1 MNVIVNFRNDF
12 ISMKLLFAE
21 DSEVIRNQWIVPLK
35 KEGFICEQSTD
46 FKNTLLKI
54 INYEYDCVILN
65 EIIKGGNTL
74 ELVEMLQA
82 NMPTTGILLYSESNN
97 SAQRT
102 IYIEKGADDFLVL
115 PFHIPEFIARIKAI
129 LRRKTGQ
136 PERIVTIGNLIIL
149 LDQRQV
155 NINETPVA
163 LTRKEFDILIHL
175 IRNKNRVVTKD
186 SIAEHLWGDYMDDVD
201 SYDFIYAHVKNIRK
215 KLAAHQC
222 GDYIKTIY
230 GIGYKFSL
238 N

>member
-1 MNVIVNFRNDF
+1 MLNFKNDLE
-12 ISMKLLFAE
+12 SMKLLFAE
-21 DSEVIRNQWIVPLK
+21 DSEILRNQCITPLK
-35 KEGFICEQSTD
+35 KEGFVCEQSTD

-54 INYEYDCVILN
+54 INYEYDCVIMN

-82 NMPTTGILLYSESNN
+82 NMPTTGIILYSENNN
-97 SAQRT
+97 SGQRT
-102 IYIEKGADDFLVL
+102 LYLEKGADDFLVL
-115 PFHIPEFIARIKAI
+115 PLQIPEFVARIKAI

-215 KLAAHQC
+215 KLGVHQC

-230 GIGYKFSL
+230 GVGYKFSL

>member
-1 MNVIVNFRNDF
+1 MLNFKNDLE
-12 ISMKLLFAE
+12 SMKLLFAE
-21 DSEVIRNQWIVPLK
+21 DSETLRNQCITPLK
-35 KEGFICEQSTD
+35 KEGFVCEQSTD

-54 INYEYDCVILN
+54 INYEYDCVIMN

-74 ELVEMLQA
+74 ELVEILQA
-82 NMPTTGILLYSESNN
+82 NMPTTGIILYSETNN

-102 IYIEKGADDFLVL
+102 LYLEKGVDDFLVL
-115 PFHIPEFIARIKAI
+115 PFQIPEFIARIKAI

-215 KLAAHQC
+215 KLGVHQC

-230 GIGYKFSL
+230 GVGYKFSL

>member
-1 MNVIVNFRNDF
+1 
-12 ISMKLLFAE
+12 MKLLFAE
-21 DSEVIRNQWIVPLK
+21 DSETIRNQWITSLK
-35 KEGFICEQSTD
+35 KEGFVCEQSGD

-54 INYEYDCVILN
+54 NNYEYDCVILN

-74 ELVEMLQA
+74 ELVEVLQT

-102 IYIEKGADDFLVL
+102 VYLEKGADDFLVL
-115 PFHIPEFIARIKAI
+115 PFQIPEFIARIKAI

-155 NINETPVA
+155 NINETPVT

-215 KLAAHQC
+215 KLTAHQC
-222 GDYIKTIY
+222 GNYIKTIY
-230 GIGYKFSL
+230 GVGYKFSL

>member
-1 MNVIVNFRNDF
+1 
-12 ISMKLLFAE
+12 MKILFAE
-21 DSEVIRNQWIVPLK
+21 ESENLRNQWVASLK
-35 KEGFICEQSTD
+35 KEGFICEQSID

-65 EIIKGGNTL
+65 EILKGGNTL
-74 ELVEMLQA
+74 ELVEMLQS
-82 NMPTTGILLYSESNN
+82 NMPTTGIVLYSEADDSN
-97 SAQRT
+97 QRT
-102 IYIEKGADDFLVL
+102 LYLERGADDFMVH

-136 PERIVTIGNLIIL
+136 PERILTIGELIIL

>member
-1 MNVIVNFRNDF
+1 MLNFKNDLE
-12 ISMKLLFAE
+12 SMKLLFAE
-21 DSEVIRNQWIVPLK
+21 DSEILRNQCITPLK
-35 KEGFICEQSTD
+35 KEGFVCEQSTD

-54 INYEYDCVILN
+54 INYEYDCVIMN

-82 NMPTTGILLYSESNN
+82 NMPTTGIILYSENNN

-102 IYIEKGADDFLVL
+102 LYLEKGADDFLVL
-115 PFHIPEFIARIKAI
+115 PLQIPEFVARIKAI

-215 KLAAHQC
+215 KLGVHQC

-230 GIGYKFSL
+230 GVGYKFSF

>member
-1 MNVIVNFRNDF
+1 MLNFKNDLE
-12 ISMKLLFAE
+12 SMKLLFAE
-21 DSEVIRNQWIVPLK
+21 DSEILRNQCITPLK
-35 KEGFICEQSTD
+35 KEGFVCEQSTD

-54 INYEYDCVILN
+54 INYEYDCVIMN

-82 NMPTTGILLYSESNN
+82 NMPTTGIILYSENNN

-102 IYIEKGADDFLVL
+102 LYLEKGADDFLVL
-115 PFHIPEFIARIKAI
+115 PLQIPEFVARIKAI

-215 KLAAHQC
+215 KLGVHQC

-230 GIGYKFSL
+230 GVGYKFSL

>member
-1 MNVIVNFRNDF
+1 
-12 ISMKLLFAE
+12 MKLLFAE
-21 DSEVIRNQWIVPLK
+21 DSETIRNQWITSLK
-35 KEGFICEQSTD
+35 KEGFVCEQSGD

-74 ELVEMLQA
+74 ELVEVLQT

-102 IYIEKGADDFLVL
+102 VYLEKGADDFLVL
-115 PFHIPEFIARIKAI
+115 PFQIPEFIARIKAI

-155 NINETPVA
+155 NINETPVT

-215 KLAAHQC
+215 KLTAHQC
-222 GDYIKTIY
+222 GNYIKTIY
-230 GIGYKFSL
+230 GVGYKFSL

>member
-1 MNVIVNFRNDF
+1 MLNFKNDLE
-12 ISMKLLFAE
+12 SMKLLFAE
-21 DSEVIRNQWIVPLK
+21 DSEILRNQCITPLK
-35 KEGFICEQSTD
+35 KEGFVCEQSTD

-54 INYEYDCVILN
+54 INYEYDCVIMN

-82 NMPTTGILLYSESNN
+82 NMPTTGIILYSENNN
-97 SAQRT
+97 SGQRT
-102 IYIEKGADDFLVL
+102 LYLEKGADDFLVL
-115 PFHIPEFIARIKAI
+115 PLQIPEFVARIKAI

-215 KLAAHQC
+215 KLGVHQC

-230 GIGYKFSL
+230 GVGYKFSF